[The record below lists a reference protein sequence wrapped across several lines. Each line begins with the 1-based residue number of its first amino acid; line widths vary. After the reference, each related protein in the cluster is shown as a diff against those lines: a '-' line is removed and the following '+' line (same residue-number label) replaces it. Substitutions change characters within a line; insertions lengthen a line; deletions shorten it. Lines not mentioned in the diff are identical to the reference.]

1 MSDFLSH
8 LLERRVPLLA
18 VWIVVMAVVVAR
30 LIAMPDTYTSSA
42 LLTPLPLEQVEE
54 LTLPGLGGS
63 SVRSLLGKGGT
74 RDDFTVVAFL
84 RSRQLLA
91 RVVDDLDLKKE
102 LFPERWNARTEEWIK
117 SRGGEPSPGESIKAL
132 GRRVDVTYDEF
143 TGLLTLQVHWGNPE
157 RAHRVA
163 AGFVQAADTMLREA
177 AVAEG
182 ERRVGELRRELE
194 SATVGE
200 IGAFLAEEMTRAIS
214 SLASIRARARYAF
227 RVIDPPNVPEVK
239 SWPPR
244 FMLLVLAG
252 LVTAGVEL
260 GVVAGIYLRR
270 GAEGGSQDD
279 TR

>member
-1 MSDFLSH
+1 M
-8 LLERRVPLLA
+8 PLLA
-18 VWIVVMAVVVAR
+18 IWIVVMAVAVAR
-30 LIAMPDTYTSSA
+30 LVTMPDAYTSSV

-54 LTLPGLGGS
+54 LTLPGLGGG
-63 SVRSLLGKGGT
+63 SVRNLLGKGGT

-91 RVVDDLDLKKE
+91 RVVDDLGLKKE
-102 LFPERWNARTEEWIK
+102 LFPERWDARTEEWVEA
-117 SRGGEPSPGESIKAL
+117 RGGEPSLGESIKAL

-143 TGLLTLQVHWGNPE
+143 TGLLTLQVHWGSPE

-163 AGFVQAADTMLREA
+163 TGLVEAADTMLREA

-200 IGAFLAEEMTRAIS
+200 IGAFLAEEMTRTIS

-244 FMLLVLAG
+244 FLLLVLAG

-260 GVVAGIYLRR
+260 GVVAGIHLRR
-270 GAEGGSQDD
+270 ARDEGPRDD
-279 TR
+279 AR